1 MVPFSQLVTY
11 YSFSVDPLPYPGP
24 QVHSFESPYVLPPKS
39 DWHRPF
45 SIQFT
50 PSSSEC
56 SFNTTLKV
64 STNATYFSIPLFCF
78 DGRVQVCG
86 KKLL

>member
-1 MVPFSQLVTY
+1 MHV
-11 YSFSVDPLPYPGP
+11 
-24 QVHSFESPYVLPPKS
+24 QVFSFESPFVLPPKS
-39 DWHRPF
+39 DWYRPF

-64 STNATYFSIPLFCF
+64 STNATYFNIPLYCY
-78 DGRVQVCG
+78 DGRVQVRS
-86 KKLL
+86 